1 MALSSIRERL
11 VNLEDQWRFLDWF
24 VLQRFRVTPTLEEND
39 TYLREGKFP
48 DPIPN
53 RPSSLDTLDR
63 KSLLKLWEEDEKFW
77 GEELRKNY
85 NSTSR
90 TAFGRSRGVG
100 STIFL
105 RTAG

>member
-11 VNLEDQWRFLDWF
+11 ARLESQCRFLDWF
-24 VLQRFRVTPTLEEND
+24 VWQRFRVTLTLEEMD
-39 TYLREGKFP
+39 TYVREGKFP

-53 RPSSLDTLDR
+53 RPGSLDTLDR
-63 KSLLKLWEEDEKFW
+63 KSLLKLWEGDEKFW
-77 GEELRKNY
+77 GEELRKNC
-85 NSTSR
+85 NSTAR

-100 STIFL
+100 SIIFW